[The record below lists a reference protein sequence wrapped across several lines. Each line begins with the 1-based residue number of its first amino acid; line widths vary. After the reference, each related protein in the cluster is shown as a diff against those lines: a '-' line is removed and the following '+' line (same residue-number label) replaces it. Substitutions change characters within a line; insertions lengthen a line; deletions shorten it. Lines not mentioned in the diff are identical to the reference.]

1 MNSRMARVK
10 AMQLSVI
17 AQTFFAFL
25 DDLHCKRIR
34 LMQEDTIQYAE
45 NIRKISSSLDTFW
58 FDTALRENL
67 SPAALVLRLPS
78 FLKDAGLGI
87 DDVSPSEQKILQHT
101 EAPESSSSE
110 VSPSQ
115 CQPCAVQH
123 IESLLPPAP
132 QTEIRIRRNTLTPQK
147 GSVVHETKVTLPS
160 LEEAAD
166 SYIAAKKLTWSSAS
180 A

>member
-1 MNSRMARVK
+1 MSFLPAPQSDSLPRPGHRHGSYLTLHRQVRYFRITVPHHLQSLLGKKEIRRSLDGMNSRMARVK

-87 DDVSPSEQKILQHT
+87 DDVSPSEQKILQH
-101 EAPESSSSE
+101 
-110 VSPSQ
+110 
-115 CQPCAVQH
+115 
-123 IESLLPPAP
+123 
-132 QTEIRIRRNTLTPQK
+132 N
-147 GSVVHETKVTLPS
+147 
-160 LEEAAD
+160 
-166 SYIAAKKLTWSSAS
+166 
-180 A
+180 